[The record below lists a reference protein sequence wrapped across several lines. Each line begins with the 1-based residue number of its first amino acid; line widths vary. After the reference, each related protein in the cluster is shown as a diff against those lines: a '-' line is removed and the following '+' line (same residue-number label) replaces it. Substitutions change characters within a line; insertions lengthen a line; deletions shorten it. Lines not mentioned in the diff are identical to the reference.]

1 MEHAR
6 AGEEEGGGPLESTAA
21 AVVEPIPG
29 GSRL

>member
-6 AGEEEGGGPLESTAA
+6 AGEEEGGGPLESAAA

-29 GSRL
+29 GWRL